1 MGELSVV
8 GKSVPRIDALEKVTG
23 KAVYCTDIS
32 IPGLLNA
39 KILRSIHPHARIVSI
54 DTSKAEQVPG
64 VKRVL
69 TGKDVPNKK
78 YGLVVWDRTILARDV
93 VRFVGDPVAAV
104 AAESL
109 DAAEE
114 ALRLIEVKYDL
125 LPAVFDAEEAMRS
138 NPPAVLHPELS
149 KYPRGK
155 AFGGPRYE
163 PDFPNVFFH
172 AKFYRGNVERGF
184 QQADLILE
192 NRFSTTRIQHAA
204 LEPHDAVVRP
214 EADGGLTIWVGR
226 QNIWRMKDDIG
237 AIFGIT
243 PSKIRVIQPYVG
255 GAFGG
260 KVVTGEELITVLL
273 ALRTGKPVKLV
284 YTRKEVF
291 TNGGCRVP
299 QIIYIKD
306 GVKKDGTFVARQ
318 IRAILACGAYE
329 NNIGVVTRNC
339 AFGAIG
345 TYRISNFKW
354 DSYGVYT
361 NEPPACSFRGL
372 GSTQVVWAVESHVD
386 MLAQKLG
393 IDPVEIRRKNI
404 LQEGEPNV
412 TGEITHS
419 IGAREC
425 LEKMA
430 EFIRFDSRI
439 ELEDPWRRGKGIAIG
454 NKYSMAPTQAIAR
467 VKILE
472 DESIEVYHSADENG
486 QGCNTVV
493 AQIAAEE
500 FGISVD
506 RVRVIFTDTL
516 SCPYF
521 AGGSTS
527 SRVTYN
533 LGNAV
538 LLACKDAK
546 RRLFRI
552 VANRLKVDLF
562 PEELATKGG
571 EVYVKSNPDQKI
583 RIAEIFLGYR
593 GDRPGGYGNYTE
605 GGEIIGTDTWIQDYT
620 PEDLETGQIDPAQAA
635 QGKRLNAFWAH
646 TAKAV
651 EVAVNVET
659 GQIKVLRCG
668 AASDMGQPIN
678 PKMCE
683 QQAEGGIVMGIGDAL
698 YEEMQMDKGFVTN
711 PNFTDYKVPSTSEV
725 PMMQD
730 VKSLIAAAPHKDGP
744 FGAKGFGEGAMIGM
758 EPAIGNAVYN
768 AIGVRVKD
776 LPITPEKILRAIK
789 EKGE

>member
-1 MGELSVV
+1 LS
-8 GKSVPRIDALEKVTG
+8 
-23 KAVYCTDIS
+23 
-32 IPGLLNA
+32 
-39 KILRSIHPHARIVSI
+39 
-54 DTSKAEQVPG
+54 
-64 VKRVL
+64 
-69 TGKDVPNKK
+69 
-78 YGLVVWDRTILARDV
+78 
-93 VRFVGDPVAAV
+93 
-104 AAESL
+104 
-109 DAAEE
+109 
-114 ALRLIEVKYDL
+114 
-125 LPAVFDAEEAMRS
+125 
-138 NPPAVLHPELS
+138 
-149 KYPRGK
+149 
-155 AFGGPRYE
+155 
-163 PDFPNVFFH
+163 
-172 AKFYRGNVERGF
+172 
-184 QQADLILE
+184 
-192 NRFSTTRIQHAA
+192 
-204 LEPHDAVVRP
+204 
-214 EADGGLTIWVGR
+214 GR
-226 QNIWRMKDDIG
+226 
-237 AIFGIT
+237 
-243 PSKIRVIQPYVG
+243 
-255 GAFGG
+255 
-260 KVVTGEELITVLL
+260 
-273 ALRTGKPVKLV
+273 
-284 YTRKEVF
+284 
-291 TNGGCRVP
+291 
-299 QIIYIKD
+299 
-306 GVKKDGTFVARQ
+306 
-318 IRAILACGAYE
+318 
-329 NNIGVVTRNC
+329 
-339 AFGAIG
+339 
-345 TYRISNFKW
+345 
-354 DSYGVYT
+354 
-361 NEPPACSFRGL
+361 
-372 GSTQVVWAVESHVD
+372 
-386 MLAQKLG
+386 
-393 IDPVEIRRKNI
+393 
-404 LQEGEPNV
+404 
-412 TGEITHS
+412 
-419 IGAREC
+419 
-425 LEKMA
+425 
-430 EFIRFDSRI
+430 
-439 ELEDPWRRGKGIAIG
+439 
-454 NKYSMAPTQAIAR
+454 
-467 VKILE
+467 
-472 DESIEVYHSADENG
+472 HSADENG

>member
-1 MGELSVV
+1 
-8 GKSVPRIDALEKVTG
+8 
-23 KAVYCTDIS
+23 
-32 IPGLLNA
+32 
-39 KILRSIHPHARIVSI
+39 
-54 DTSKAEQVPG
+54 
-64 VKRVL
+64 
-69 TGKDVPNKK
+69 
-78 YGLVVWDRTILARDV
+78 
-93 VRFVGDPVAAV
+93 
-104 AAESL
+104 
-109 DAAEE
+109 
-114 ALRLIEVKYDL
+114 
-125 LPAVFDAEEAMRS
+125 
-138 NPPAVLHPELS
+138 
-149 KYPRGK
+149 
-155 AFGGPRYE
+155 
-163 PDFPNVFFH
+163 
-172 AKFYRGNVERGF
+172 
-184 QQADLILE
+184 
-192 NRFSTTRIQHAA
+192 
-204 LEPHDAVVRP
+204 
-214 EADGGLTIWVGR
+214 
-226 QNIWRMKDDIG
+226 
-237 AIFGIT
+237 
-243 PSKIRVIQPYVG
+243 
-255 GAFGG
+255 
-260 KVVTGEELITVLL
+260 
-273 ALRTGKPVKLV
+273 VKLV

-318 IRAILACGAYE
+318 MRVILASGAYE

-345 TYRISNFKW
+345 TYRVPNFKW

-361 NEPPACSFRGL
+361 NEPPGCSFRGL
-372 GSTQVVWAVESHVD
+372 GSTQVVWAIESHID
-386 MLAQKLG
+386 MLAKKLG
-393 IDPVEIRRKNI
+393 IDPVEIRRRNI

-430 EFIRFDSRI
+430 EFMKFDSKI
-439 ELEDPWRRGKGIAIG
+439 EFKGLWRKGKGIALG

-486 QGCNTVV
+486 QGCNTVA

-500 FGISVD
+500 FGIPVD
-506 RVRVIFTDTL
+506 RVRVIFSDTL
-516 SCPYF
+516 YCPYF

-538 LLACKDAK
+538 RLACKDAK
-546 RRLFRI
+546 HRLFRI
-552 VANRLKVDLF
+552 AANRLKVDVF
-562 PEELATKGG
+562 PGELATKGG
-571 EVYVKSNPDQKI
+571 EIYVKSNPGKKI
-583 RIAEIFLGYR
+583 RIAEVFLGYR
-593 GDRPGGYGNYTE
+593 GDRPGGYGSYTE
-605 GGEIIGTDTWIQDYT
+605 GGEIIGTDTWIQDYV
-620 PEDLETGQIDPAQAA
+620 PEDPETGQIDPGQAA

-668 AASDMGQPIN
+668 AATDMGQPIN

-711 PNFTDYKVPSTSEV
+711 PNFTDYKVPSTSDV
-725 PMMQD
+725 PMIQD

-776 LPITPEKILRAIK
+776 LPITPEKILRATK